1 MPSTPTTKSQVQA
14 YRFVLRRME
23 SALVRKD
30 PVMLHDPMRSH
41 KRSTIVGVIVGVVGL
56 VVFLLIGV
64 LKPAPTVPGSGIVI
78 AQQSGAVYV
87 VSQNPKELI
96 PVFNVASG
104 RLLLAAAA
112 QRQQNQQGG
121 DSGTPQAAPQVVNPV
136 TVDDSELDG
145 MPVGNIEGI
154 PDGPTVLPQPA
165 QSPTTWAVCDNILRD
180 NNALDQT
187 GHRAP
192 QTTVVVGEPNI
203 GATLNPGQ
211 ALLVSSDGGT
221 TLYLV
226 YGLAANANEP
236 NDSAVRAQIDAGD
249 SAVLHALNIANR
261 NSYRVV
267 SPAVLNAIPS
277 VAEIQ
282 NPAAGL
288 NLQAAP
294 VARLASAGLHMGESF
309 GVKQTTG
316 GEQYYV
322 VVPGGMQPVSQT
334 TAQIAINE
342 NSAGQTEVPAEQPD
356 TTDGVPTVQ
365 STDNGALQVNV
376 TKYPGV
382 RPTVISADTK
392 PVMCLGWNADYA
404 DPQQPLAKTRV
415 TVGLKLAVPDDPTGP
430 NGQMSMAQIG
440 QAGSVGKINSFFMN
454 PKLGGVAVRAATSAG
469 DFDSGQIYVIDPRG
483 VAYSV
488 PNTFTAQVLGV
499 ADGSAT
505 GNLPPG
511 PQSII
516 GLLPLGGEPLDTQA
530 VQHAYPGGM
539 QIPAGAGQ
547 YLPANQGSGGN

>member
-41 KRSTIVGVIVGVVGL
+41 KRSTVVGAIIGVVGL

-64 LKPAPTVPGSGIVI
+64 LKPAPTVPDSGIVI

-87 VSQNPKELI
+87 VNQNPHELI

-104 RLLLAAAA
+104 RLLLAAGA
-112 QRQQNQQGG
+112 QRAQGDQGG
-121 DSGTPQAAPQVVNPV
+121 QPQSAPTVVQPV
-136 TVDDSELDG
+136 TVDDSELNG

-165 QSPTTWAVCDNILRD
+165 QPPTTWAVCDNITRD
-180 NNALDQT
+180 NNALDPT
-187 GHRAP
+187 GHRP
-192 QTTVVVGEPNI
+192 PETTVVVGYPNI
-203 GATLNPGQ
+203 GANLDPSQ
-211 ALLVSSDGGT
+211 ALLVSGDGGK

-236 NDSAVRAQIDAGD
+236 NDSAVRAPIDAGD
-249 SAVLHALNIANR
+249 SAVLHALNIADPT
-261 NSYRVV
+261 SYRVV
-267 SPAVLNAIPS
+267 SPAVLNAIPQVS
-277 VAEIQ
+277 EIKS
-282 NPAAGL
+282 PAAGL

-294 VARLASAGLHMGESF
+294 KPSLAGAGLHMGESF

-316 GEQYYV
+316 GEQYYM
-322 VVPGGMQPVSQT
+322 VVPGGMEPVSQT

-342 NSAGQTEVPAEQPD
+342 NSVGQTEVPPEQPD
-356 TTDGVPTVQ
+356 ITDGVPTVQ
-365 STDNGALQVNV
+365 YNTPGSLLVDV

-392 PVMCLGWNADYA
+392 PVMCLGWNADYS
-404 DPQQPLAKTRV
+404 DPQRPLAKTRV
-415 TVGLKLAVPDDPTGP
+415 TVGLKLAVPPDPTTP
-430 NGQMSMAQIG
+430 SGQMTMAQIN

-454 PKLGGVAVRAATSAG
+454 PKLGGVAVRSANSAG
-469 DFDSGQIYVIDPRG
+469 EFDSGQIYVIDPRG

-488 PNTFTAQVLGV
+488 PDTFTAQVLGV
-499 ADGSAT
+499 ADASGT
-505 GNLPPG
+505 GDLPPG
-511 PQSII
+511 PEAII
-516 GLLPLGGEPLDTQA
+516 GLLPLGGEPLDMQA
-530 VQHAYPGGM
+530 VQRAFPGGM
-539 QIPAGAGQ
+539 HIPASAGQ
-547 YLPANQGSGGN
+547 YIPQPPQGNGGN